1 MRAVGASVKFDGFN
15 VKLSILAMAQDV
27 MTPENNH
34 LIYIGDPRVLLGF
47 RRNGSW
53 RASTHSRAS
62 RTHC

>member
-1 MRAVGASVKFDGFN
+1 MRAVGASVKSNGFN
-15 VKLSILAMAQDV
+15 VKLGILAQDV
-27 MTPENNH
+27 MTPENH

-47 RRNGSW
+47 HRNGSW